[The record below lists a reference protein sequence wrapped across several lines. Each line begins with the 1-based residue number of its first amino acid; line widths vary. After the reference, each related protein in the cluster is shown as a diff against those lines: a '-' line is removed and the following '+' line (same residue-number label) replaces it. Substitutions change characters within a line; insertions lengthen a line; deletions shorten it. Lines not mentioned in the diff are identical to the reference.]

1 MNVKL
6 SNEKEKRVF
15 WIFGTLQSITLGLI
29 IFLVFKSLN
38 AIAEFKVVGLDT
50 QLMLSILFPL
60 FLLIVEYFIYS
71 KK

>member
-50 QLMLSILFPL
+50 QLILSILFPL
-60 FLLIVEYFIYS
+60 YLLIVEYFIYS

>member
-38 AIAEFKVVGLDT
+38 AIAEFEVVGLDT
-50 QLMLSILFPL
+50 QLILSILFPL
-60 FLLIVEYFIYS
+60 YLLIVEYFIYS